1 MIPLIGTA
9 FDAHQI
15 QQGKDCWIAGLLFD
29 GVDGCEGHSDGDV
42 VSHAIVDA
50 LLAAANLG
58 DLGSFVGVGRPE
70 GASEWFEID
79 QQRIDAFAEVTEDR
93 QFIHVDPER
102 AAAQSPWGT
111 TIAHGFLTLSLL
123 PHFASQVFS
132 LETPGARL
140 NYGLE
145 KVRFP
150 HPVPVD
156 SRLRSHVRFG
166 EVRDLPAGKQLVVE
180 HTVEIEGQDK
190 PACVAAHVV
199 LLLA

>member
-1 MIPLIGTA
+1 MRTFTSLDEVAGAGGTDIGTS
-9 FDAHQI
+9 D
-15 QQGKDCWIAGLLFD
+15 WVV
-29 GVDGCEGHSDGDV
+29 VDQD
-42 VSHAIVDA
+42 
-50 LLAAANLG
+50 
-58 DLGSFVGVGRPE
+58 
-70 GASEWFEID
+70 
-79 QQRIDAFAEVTEDR
+79 RIDAFADATLDH
-93 QFIHVDPER
+93 QWIHVDVER
-102 AAAQSPWGT
+102 AASGPFGT

-150 HPVPVD
+150 APVPVG